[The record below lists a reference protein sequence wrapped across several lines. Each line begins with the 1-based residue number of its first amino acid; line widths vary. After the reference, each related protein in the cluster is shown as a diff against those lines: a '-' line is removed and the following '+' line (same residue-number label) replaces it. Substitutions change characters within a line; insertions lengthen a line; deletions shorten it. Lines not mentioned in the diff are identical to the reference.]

1 MQVSF
6 PDNENQRQATDLKEN
21 KNTTS
26 FTFMFIHIFQAC
38 TDTLQDQSTLFI
50 VDLSKKNG

>member
-6 PDNENQRQATDLKEN
+6 PDNKNQRQATDLKEN

-38 TDTLQDQSTLFI
+38 ADTLQDQSTLFI